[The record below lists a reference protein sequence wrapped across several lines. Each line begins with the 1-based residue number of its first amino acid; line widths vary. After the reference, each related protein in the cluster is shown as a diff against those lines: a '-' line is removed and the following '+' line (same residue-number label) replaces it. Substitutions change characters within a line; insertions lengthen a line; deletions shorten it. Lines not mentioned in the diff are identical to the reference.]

1 MHNNYLKHYG
11 IKKSKWSPQARA
23 KYDAR
28 NRQLYG
34 DEDNQNSERKA
45 QSIRGKPPATNYKPQ
60 VAPKAGSNIGIGK
73 KDPIDRRLK
82 ESKTWNSLTP
92 EQKKRAMAI
101 NDAAKRANKQ
111 YTSYFGVFS
120 SAPGKFLAKR
130 NRKKRDGTATLLK
143 YAEEVKKADD
153 AKSARESKQATSSGP
168 NNSGFGANIIKR
180 TPGAKQVSLDKNGK
194 VYKLEP
200 TNPTMSIGNRTD
212 MNVQSNPTK
221 GSPIID
227 IIGAGYRWW
236 KGRDYRKAKKEINKE
251 YQSAVIK
258 NLQGSSRKRN
268 DSGKTTEVK
277 RSDAPAKTV
286 HGKKVGSL
294 RTEYNI
300 RQAIKQANHESDPY
314 HLHPYQQIRADI
326 WQNIMDKKIANAK
339 TDKEYFMYKDIESGA
354 PNGYHEYINQ
364 NVYNQMPGI
373 GDNATFKK
381 QGRSRV
387 KRKSSK
393 NKKKVPSRE

>member
-130 NRKKRDGTATLLK
+130 NRK
-143 YAEEVKKADD
+143 
-153 AKSARESKQATSSGP
+153 
-168 NNSGFGANIIKR
+168 
-180 TPGAKQVSLDKNGK
+180 
-194 VYKLEP
+194 
-200 TNPTMSIGNRTD
+200 
-212 MNVQSNPTK
+212 NVMAQ
-221 GSPIID
+221 
-227 IIGAGYRWW
+227 
-236 KGRDYRKAKKEINKE
+236 
-251 YQSAVIK
+251 
-258 NLQGSSRKRN
+258 
-268 DSGKTTEVK
+268 
-277 RSDAPAKTV
+277 
-286 HGKKVGSL
+286 L
-294 RTEYNI
+294 R
-300 RQAIKQANHESDPY
+300 
-314 HLHPYQQIRADI
+314 
-326 WQNIMDKKIANAK
+326 
-339 TDKEYFMYKDIESGA
+339 F
-354 PNGYHEYINQ
+354 
-364 NVYNQMPGI
+364 
-373 GDNATFKK
+373 
-381 QGRSRV
+381 
-387 KRKSSK
+387 
-393 NKKKVPSRE
+393 